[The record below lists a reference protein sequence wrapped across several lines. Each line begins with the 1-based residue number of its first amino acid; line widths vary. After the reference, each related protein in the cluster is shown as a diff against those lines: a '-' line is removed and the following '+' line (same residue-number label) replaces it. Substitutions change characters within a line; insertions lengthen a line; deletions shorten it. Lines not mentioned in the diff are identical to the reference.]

1 MGVGSGGDYAQEKRW
16 YTDKTTDVDYAASAV
31 GNAITPKTSSHQL
44 FIQKI
49 TYSPTTVAA
58 VAISVDDDGSGG
70 PVALIPASQATPI
83 TIDFGPKG
91 LGLTVGANLDI
102 AAAAG
107 TAGRF
112 HIEAYEKLGAVIAYD
127 SGAANQ

>member
-1 MGVGSGGDYAQEKRW
+1 MGVGSGGDYAQERRW
-16 YTDKTTDVDYAASAV
+16 YTDKTTDVDYSASAV

-44 FIQKI
+44 WIQKI

-58 VAISVDDDGSGG
+58 VAITLDDDSSSGPIG
-70 PVALIPASQATPI
+70 LVPASQATPY

-91 LGLTVGANLDI
+91 IALGVGGNLDI
-102 AAAAG
+102 GAAAG
-107 TAGRF
+107 VAGKF
-112 HIEAYEKLGAVIAYD
+112 HIEAYEKLGAAISYL

>member
-1 MGVGSGGDYAQEKRW
+1 MHGDYTSYKHT

-31 GNAITPKTSSHQL
+31 GNAITPKTTNHTL

-49 TYSPTTVAA
+49 TYSPGVVAA
-58 VAISVDDDGSGG
+58 VAISVDDDGAGG
-70 PVALIPASQATPI
+70 VIALIPASQATPI

-91 LGLTVGANLDI
+91 LALTQGANLDI

-107 TAGRF
+107 VSGRF
-112 HIEAYEKLGAVIAYD
+112 HIEAYERLTGVISYLAGA
-127 SGAANQ
+127 SSQ

>member
-49 TYSPTTVAA
+49 TYSPTVVAA
-58 VAISVDDDGSGG
+58 VAISIDDDGSGG
-70 PVALIPASQATPI
+70 VVALVPASQALPWSV
-83 TIDFGPKG
+83 DFGPKG

-107 TAGRF
+107 VSGRF
-112 HIEAYEKLGAVIAYD
+112 HIEAYEKLGAAISYL
-127 SGAANQ
+127 SGASNQ